1 VVVTGFFFG
10 FEIWFF
16 GKCYVIYLGIVKSWK
31 RRKREEKKSGVTRE
45 RFFFGFWDQ
54 NLLTVLAETAKYNV
68 AYRAD
73 SLLLCLT
80 QVITFF
86 FNIGEK

>member
-1 VVVTGFFFG
+1 
-10 FEIWFF
+10 
-16 GKCYVIYLGIVKSWK
+16 
-31 RRKREEKKSGVTRE
+31 
-45 RFFFGFWDQ
+45 
-54 NLLTVLAETAKYNV
+54 LTVLAETAKYNV

-86 FNIGEK
+86 FNISEK